1 MVSVLQ
7 AKPQHK
13 IHKRIPWHNNLYIKH
28 VEINSVE
35 VSKSYRESLFFLI
48 NAMPRTNSSCRLYC
62 IFTASSLLT
71 KLSVPL
77 LEQVNLHF
85 PGELVLL
92 PPDSFLPSLGDVP
105 SFINKQAM
113 FTQRLL

>member
-1 MVSVLQ
+1 
-7 AKPQHK
+7 
-13 IHKRIPWHNNLYIKH
+13 
-28 VEINSVE
+28 
-35 VSKSYRESLFFLI
+35 
-48 NAMPRTNSSCRLYC
+48 MPRTNPSCRLYC
-62 IFTASSLLT
+62 IFTANSLPT

-92 PPDSFLPSLGDVP
+92 PPDNFLPSLGDVP
-105 SFINKQAM
+105 SFTNNQAT